1 MSNESIS
8 TNKLTIG
15 YRDPHSEVRVQTDLT
30 FSLQTGEM
38 VCMLGPNG
46 CGKSTLLR
54 TLAGLQPA
62 IEGEFR
68 IQNSDVSIQNSDVRS
83 QTSKEVAL
91 VLTERLSMDNTTV
104 HDVVAMGRY
113 PYTSFLGGLTDEDER
128 IIAESLEKVG
138 FKNSDVRSQSSD
150 VRNQNSDVR
159 SQSSDVRSQSS
170 DVRSQSSDVRN
181 QSSDV
186 AKTFFN
192 AHSDGEKQRILIA
205 KALAQ
210 QTPIILLDEPTAHLD
225 LPHRILVLRLLRQLA
240 HEQGKTVLI
249 STHELDLALALSDR
263 ILLMTPGKGVQ
274 LDTAENLRKSDA
286 FTRAFGMDIF
296 HPLGG

>member
-1 MSNESIS
+1 MSNVSIS

-15 YRDPHSEVRVQTDLT
+15 YRFRTGASQPFGEAVVQHDLS
-30 FSLQTGEM
+30 FSLYEGEM

-62 IEGEFR
+62 LAGEY
-68 IQNSDVSIQNSDVRS
+68 SAMGYGLPV
-83 QTSKEVAL
+83 TGEASKNIAL
-91 VLTERLSMDNTTV
+91 VLTERLSLENTTV

-113 PYTSFLGGLTDEDER
+113 PYTSFLGGLTDEDEA
-128 IIAESLEKVG
+128 IIAQSLQQVG
-138 FKNSDVRSQSSD
+138 FAPSPQGEGRGAATS
-150 VRNQNSDVR
+150 
-159 SQSSDVRSQSS
+159 
-170 DVRSQSSDVRN
+170 
-181 QSSDV
+181 
-186 AKTFFN
+186 FFN

-240 HEQGKTVLI
+240 HEQGKTILI

-263 ILLMTPGKGVQ
+263 ILLMSPKAQGVQ
-274 LDTAENLRKSDA
+274 LDTAENLKKADA
-286 FTRAFGMDIF
+286 FTSAFGMDIF
-296 HPLGG
+296 HYL

>member
-1 MSNESIS
+1 
-8 TNKLTIG
+8 
-15 YRDPHSEVRVQTDLT
+15 
-30 FSLQTGEM
+30 
-38 VCMLGPNG
+38 MLGPNG

-62 IEGEFR
+62 LGGEVKPNPDPSLKGR
-68 IQNSDVSIQNSDVRS
+68 EAAKQM
-83 QTSKEVAL
+83 AL

-113 PYTSFLGGLTDEDER
+113 PYTSFLGGLTAEDER

-138 FKNSDVRSQSSD
+138 FQSSD
-150 VRNQNSDVR
+150 VRSQNSDVR
-159 SQSSDVRSQSS
+159 SQNSDVRSQNSE
-170 DVRSQSSDVRN
+170 
-181 QSSDV
+181 V

-274 LDTAENLRKSDA
+274 LDTAEALKQSDA

>member
-1 MSNESIS
+1 MSNVSIS

-15 YRDPHSEVRVQTDLT
+15 YSDNRKSNIENRKIVQRDLT
-30 FSLQTGEM
+30 FSLHEGEM

-62 IEGEFR
+62 LSGEYNLSPSL
-68 IQNSDVSIQNSDVRS
+68 QGRS
-83 QTSKEVAL
+83 GEAAKHIAL

-113 PYTSFLGGLTDEDER
+113 PYTSFLGGLTQQDEA
-128 IIAESLEKVG
+128 IITEALQQVG
-138 FKNSDVRSQSSD
+138 FDSLSGTSL
-150 VRNQNSDVR
+150 
-159 SQSSDVRSQSS
+159 
-170 DVRSQSSDVRN
+170 
-181 QSSDV
+181 
-186 AKTFFN
+186 FN

-225 LPHRILVLRLLRQLA
+225 LPHRILVLRLLRRLA

-274 LDTAENLRKSDA
+274 LNTPDRLRQNNA
-286 FTRAFGMDIF
+286 FTDAFGMDIF
-296 HPLGG
+296 NPLG

>member
-1 MSNESIS
+1 
-8 TNKLTIG
+8 
-15 YRDPHSEVRVQTDLT
+15 
-30 FSLQTGEM
+30 M

-62 IEGEFR
+62 LSGDYTHGDAKNI
-68 IQNSDVSIQNSDVRS
+68 
-83 QTSKEVAL
+83 AL

-104 HDVVAMGRY
+104 HDVVALGRY
-113 PYTSFLGGLTDEDER
+113 PYSSFLDGLTKEDEA
-128 IIAESLEKVG
+128 IIAESLKQVG
-138 FKNSDVRSQSSD
+138 FEHLDISN
-150 VRNQNSDVR
+150 
-159 SQSSDVRSQSS
+159 
-170 DVRSQSSDVRN
+170 
-181 QSSDV
+181 
-186 AKTFFN
+186 TFFN

-225 LPHRILVLRLLRQLA
+225 LPHRILILRLLRTLA
-240 HEQGKTVLI
+240 HEQGKTILI

-263 ILLMTPGKGVQ
+263 ILLMTPKKGVQ
-274 LDTAENLRKSDA
+274 LDTAEHLRKTDA

-296 HPLGG
+296 NPLG

>member
-1 MSNESIS
+1 MSNVSIS

-15 YRDPHSEVRVQTDLT
+15 YRQVAGDSHSYEAVIQSDLN
-30 FSLQTGEM
+30 FSLNEGEM

-54 TLAGLQPA
+54 TLAGLQPPLK
-62 IEGEFR
+62 GEYSFTAT
-68 IQNSDVSIQNSDVRS
+68 RS
-83 QTSKEVAL
+83 AKAVAL

-113 PYTSFLGGLTDEDER
+113 PYTSFLGGLTAEDKAIIDE
-128 IIAESLEKVG
+128 ALELVG
-138 FKNSDVRSQSSD
+138 FQVTDNRSSIT
-150 VRNQNSDVR
+150 
-159 SQSSDVRSQSS
+159 
-170 DVRSQSSDVRN
+170 
-181 QSSDV
+181 
-186 AKTFFN
+186 ATPFN

-210 QTPIILLDEPTAHLD
+210 QTPVILLDEPTAHLD
-225 LPHRILVLRLLRQLA
+225 LPHRILVLRLLRRLA

-274 LDTAENLRKSDA
+274 LDKADNFRQTDA
-286 FTRAFGMDIF
+286 FTSAFGMDIF
-296 HPLGG
+296 NPLG

>member
-1 MSNESIS
+1 MSNVSIS

-15 YRDPHSEVRVQTDLT
+15 YRVQNTEYRVQTDLD
-30 FSLQTGEM
+30 FALQQGEM

-62 IEGEFR
+62 LGGEYKL
-68 IQNSDVSIQNSDVRS
+68 IANGQQPTAKSI
-83 QTSKEVAL
+83 AL

-113 PYTSFLGGLTDEDER
+113 PYTSFLGGLTEEDER
-128 IIAESLEKVG
+128 IIADSLRQVG
-138 FKNSDVRSQSSD
+138 FTSPSLKER
-150 VRNQNSDVR
+150 
-159 SQSSDVRSQSS
+159 
-170 DVRSQSSDVRN
+170 
-181 QSSDV
+181 
-186 AKTFFN
+186 FFN
-192 AHSDGEKQRILIA
+192 SHSDGEKQRILIA

-225 LPHRILVLRLLRQLA
+225 LPHRILILRLLRQLA

-263 ILLMTPGKGVQ
+263 ILLMSPNNGGVQ
-274 LDTAENLRKSDA
+274 LDTAEALKKANA
-286 FTRAFGMDIF
+286 FTTAFGMDIF
-296 HPLGG
+296 NPLG

>member
-1 MSNESIS
+1 MSNVSIS
-8 TNKLTIG
+8 TNKLCIG
-15 YRDPHSEVRVQTDLT
+15 YSHQPSAISVQTDLT
-30 FSLQTGEM
+30 FALNEGEM

-62 IEGEFR
+62 LSGEF
-68 IQNSDVSIQNSDVRS
+68 SVMGYGLWV
-83 QTSKEVAL
+83 TGYGLPVTGSKCIAL
-91 VLTERLSMDNTTV
+91 VLTERVSLENTTV

-113 PYTSFLGGLTDEDER
+113 PYTSFLGGLSAADEA
-128 IIAESLEKVG
+128 IIEEALEAVG
-138 FKNSDVRSQSSD
+138 FGRQAAIGRS
-150 VRNQNSDVR
+150 
-159 SQSSDVRSQSS
+159 
-170 DVRSQSSDVRN
+170 
-181 QSSDV
+181 
-186 AKTFFN
+186 FFN

-225 LPHRILVLRLLRQLA
+225 LPHRILILRLLRKLA

-263 ILLMTPGKGVQ
+263 ILLMTPHQGIQ
-274 LDTAENLRKSDA
+274 LDTAEALKKADA
-286 FTRAFGMDIF
+286 FTSAFGMDIF
-296 HPLGG
+296 NPFG

>member
-1 MSNESIS
+1 MSNVSIS

-15 YRDPHSEVRVQTDLT
+15 YGTTVIQRDLT
-30 FSLQTGEM
+30 FSLNAGEM

-62 IEGEFR
+62 LGGEYTH
-68 IQNSDVSIQNSDVRS
+68 SDAKNI
-83 QTSKEVAL
+83 AL

-104 HDVVAMGRY
+104 HDVVALGRY
-113 PYTSFLGGLTDEDER
+113 PYSSFLDGLKAEDEM
-128 IIAESLEKVG
+128 IIEDSLKQVG
-138 FKNSDVRSQSSD
+138 FADTSIAR
-150 VRNQNSDVR
+150 
-159 SQSSDVRSQSS
+159 
-170 DVRSQSSDVRN
+170 
-181 QSSDV
+181 
-186 AKTFFN
+186 TFFN

-225 LPHRILVLRLLRQLA
+225 LPHRILILRLLRQLA
-240 HEQGKTVLI
+240 HEQGKTILI

-263 ILLMTPGKGVQ
+263 ILLMTPNKGIH
-274 LDTAENLRKSDA
+274 LDTATNLKKANA
-286 FTRAFGMDIF
+286 FTSAFSMDIF
-296 HPLGG
+296 HPLGEE

>member
-1 MSNESIS
+1 MSNVSIS

-15 YRDPHSEVRVQTDLT
+15 YGSTIVQRDLS
-30 FSLQTGEM
+30 FSLNAGEM

-62 IEGEFR
+62 LSGEYTH
-68 IQNSDVSIQNSDVRS
+68 SDAKNI
-83 QTSKEVAL
+83 AL

-104 HDVVAMGRY
+104 HDVVALGRY
-113 PYTSFLGGLTDEDER
+113 PYSSFLDGLKKEDEE
-128 IIAESLEKVG
+128 IIAESLKQVG
-138 FKNSDVRSQSSD
+138 FE
-150 VRNQNSDVR
+150 NQTTSNDIK
-159 SQSSDVRSQSS
+159 QLQT
-170 DVRSQSSDVRN
+170 
-181 QSSDV
+181 
-186 AKTFFN
+186 TFFN

-225 LPHRILVLRLLRQLA
+225 LPHRILILRLLRQLA
-240 HEQGKTVLI
+240 HEQNKTILI

-263 ILLMTPGKGVQ
+263 ILLMTPGKGIQ
-274 LDTAENLRKSDA
+274 LDTAANLKKANA
-286 FTRAFGMDIF
+286 FTSAFGMDIF
-296 HPLGG
+296 NPLGEE

>member
-1 MSNESIS
+1 MSNVSIS
-8 TNKLTIG
+8 TNSLTIG
-15 YRDPHSEVRVQTDLT
+15 YRIASGTEYPVQTDLN
-30 FSLQTGEM
+30 FSLHTGEM

-62 IEGEFR
+62 LSGEYK
-68 IQNSDVSIQNSDVRS
+68 IQNSDRPEKS
-83 QTSKEVAL
+83 VAL

-113 PYTSFLGGLTDEDER
+113 PYTSFLGGLSEQDER
-128 IIAESLEKVG
+128 IIAESLEAVG
-138 FKNSDVRSQSSD
+138 FDLVALNSTLSP
-150 VRNQNSDVR
+150 
-159 SQSSDVRSQSS
+159 
-170 DVRSQSSDVRN
+170 
-181 QSSDV
+181 
-186 AKTFFN
+186 FN

-225 LPHRILVLRLLRQLA
+225 LPHRILILRLLRQLA

-263 ILLMTPGKGVQ
+263 ILLMSPAGRGIQ
-274 LDTAENLRKSDA
+274 LDTSEALKKADA
-286 FTRAFGMDIF
+286 FTSAFGMDIF
-296 HPLGG
+296 SPLG

>member
-15 YRDPHSEVRVQTDLT
+15 YKPTSGSSLKGREEVVQSNLT
-30 FSLQTGEM
+30 FSLQQGEM

-62 IEGEFR
+62 LGGEVKPNPDPSLKGR
-68 IQNSDVSIQNSDVRS
+68 EAAKQM
-83 QTSKEVAL
+83 AL

-128 IIAESLEKVG
+128 IIEESLEKVG
-138 FKNSDVRSQSSD
+138 F
-150 VRNQNSDVR
+150 QNSE
-159 SQSSDVRSQSS
+159 
-170 DVRSQSSDVRN
+170 
-181 QSSDV
+181 V

-274 LDTAENLRKSDA
+274 LDTAEALKQSDA

>member
-1 MSNESIS
+1 MSNVSIS

-15 YRDPHSEVRVQTDLT
+15 YSHQPSAISVQTDLT
-30 FSLQTGEM
+30 FALNEGEM

-62 IEGEFR
+62 LSGEFSVMGYGLR
-68 IQNSDVSIQNSDVRS
+68 V
-83 QTSKEVAL
+83 TGSKCIAL
-91 VLTERLSMDNTTV
+91 VLTERVSLENTTV

-113 PYTSFLGGLTDEDER
+113 PYTSFLGGLSAADEA
-128 IIAESLEKVG
+128 IIEEALEAVG
-138 FKNSDVRSQSSD
+138 FGSQAAIGRS
-150 VRNQNSDVR
+150 
-159 SQSSDVRSQSS
+159 
-170 DVRSQSSDVRN
+170 
-181 QSSDV
+181 
-186 AKTFFN
+186 FFN

-210 QTPIILLDEPTAHLD
+210 QTPIILLDEPTAHLA
-225 LPHRILVLRLLRQLA
+225 LPHRILILRLLRKLA

-263 ILLMTPGKGVQ
+263 ILLMTPHQGIQ
-274 LDTAENLRKSDA
+274 LDTAEALKKADA
-286 FTRAFGMDIF
+286 FTSAFGMDIF
-296 HPLGG
+296 NPFG

>member
-1 MSNESIS
+1 MSNVSIS

-15 YRDPHSEVRVQTDLT
+15 YGATVVQRDLS
-30 FSLQTGEM
+30 FSLNAGEM

-62 IEGEFR
+62 LSGEYTH
-68 IQNSDVSIQNSDVRS
+68 SDAKNI
-83 QTSKEVAL
+83 AL

-104 HDVVAMGRY
+104 HDVVALGRY
-113 PYTSFLGGLTDEDER
+113 PYSSFLDGLKKEDEVM
-128 IIAESLEKVG
+128 IAKSLEQVG
-138 FKNSDVRSQSSD
+138 FNLSTFNFHLS
-150 VRNQNSDVR
+150 
-159 SQSSDVRSQSS
+159 
-170 DVRSQSSDVRN
+170 
-181 QSSDV
+181 
-186 AKTFFN
+186 FFN

-225 LPHRILVLRLLRQLA
+225 LPHRILILRLLRQLA
-240 HEQGKTVLI
+240 HEQNKTILI

-263 ILLMTPGKGVQ
+263 ILLMTPGKGIQ
-274 LDTAENLRKSDA
+274 LDTAANLKKANA
-286 FTRAFGMDIF
+286 FTSAFGMDIF
-296 HPLGG
+296 NPLGEE